1 MFSDTVRVGLC
12 RYFCIQ
18 GVYALN
24 TSTDQLTVNMVLTAR
39 KVASLLASVA
49 FFGNAFSVYHVAG
62 SVLVFGGVVAFSFVN
77 QSTQLPL
84 SPKCAATSKEASK
97 EKLQ

>member
-1 MFSDTVRVGLC
+1 M
-12 RYFCIQ
+12 
-18 GVYALN
+18 YALN

-49 FFGNAFSVYHVAG
+49 FFGNAFTVYHVVG
-62 SVLVFGGVVAFSFVN
+62 SVLVFGGVVAFSFVS

-84 SPKCAATSKEASK
+84 SPRMSGSVSTSKEKTA
-97 EKLQ
+97 